1 MTSQARPDDPAD
13 RRAATRSRRQARLI
27 ESGSDHPA
35 HRPPTK
41 GFAGPQ
47 AGRAYYPRD
56 LAAEVRRRL
65 EEEGAPSPPP
75 EVLNSLFETLFY
87 ASLRTEE
94 NLPVTCTIAW
104 MEPGRSETLPG
115 QRTPDR
121 WSVTRLGARRRFSV
135 PALVKLS
142 RAADPASSSLA
153 VHQDADG
160 LYIWGMVDQAVH
172 YQTND
177 LGFEGDGPPER
188 PGTFQ
193 ATIAPAMITVYRK
206 SRLLASL
213 IHGQLSYRFHDVLHR
228 GLIAGILEQYVQR
241 FANRVRSAAGK
252 ELYDE
257 GERAWER
264 ALRRLW
270 VNTLSRILLGVQSY
284 GHGGAVL
291 LVERHSPAGMN
302 VKYELPYG
310 RLLPALT
317 RLAAARITQAHSRD
331 RMWQGYLL
339 KEDREDLPIDL
350 HLEEGLSHTA
360 QSRCLNEITGCVR
373 FVASLSQVDGAVT
386 IDQELTVG
394 GFGVEITVRDEPPSV
409 FLAGNAEGTPQLLR
423 QVDYD
428 HFGTRHRSMMRY
440 CWRFPGS
447 VGFVVSQDGTVR
459 ALTRRDDQLLL
470 WDTIHLFDPGPQRD
484 SGQGDL

>member
-1 MTSQARPDDPAD
+1 MV
-13 RRAATRSRRQARLI
+13 

-35 HRPPTK
+35 MRPPTK
-41 GFAGPQ
+41 GISGPLLN
-47 AGRAYYPRD
+47 RACYPRD
-56 LAAEVRRRL
+56 LAGEVRRRL
-65 EEEGAPSPPP
+65 EEEGAASPAL
-75 EVLNSLFETLFY
+75 EVLAALFETLFY
-87 ASLRTEE
+87 SSLRTEE

-104 MEPGRSETLPG
+104 MEPGRSETVPG

-121 WSVTRLGARRRFSV
+121 WSVTRFGAKRRLSV
-135 PALVKLS
+135 PNLVKLS

-153 VHQDADG
+153 VHLDDDG
-160 LYIWGMVDQAVH
+160 LFIWGMVDQAVH
-172 YQTND
+172 FQNND
-177 LGFEGDGPPER
+177 LGFEGDAPPER
-188 PGTFQ
+188 PGLFQ
-193 ATIAPAMITVYRK
+193 ATIAPATITVYRR

-241 FANRVRSAAGK
+241 FATRVRTAAGK

-257 GERAWER
+257 GERTWEG
-264 ALRRLW
+264 AVRRLW
-270 VNTLSRILLGVQSY
+270 VNTLSRVLLGVQSY

-291 LVERHSPAGMN
+291 LVERHSPAGMA
-302 VKYELPYG
+302 VKYDLPYG
-310 RLLPALT
+310 RLLAALT
-317 RLAAARITQAHSRD
+317 RLAAVRITQAHSRD
-331 RMWQGYLL
+331 QMWQGYLM
-339 KEDREDLPIDL
+339 KEDREDLPMDI

-386 IDQELTVG
+386 LDQELTVG

-409 FLAGNAEGTPQLLR
+409 FLAGNAEGSANLLR
-423 QVDYD
+423 EVDYD

-447 VGFVVSQDGTVR
+447 IGFVVSQDGTVR

-470 WDTIHLFDPGPQRD
+470 WETIHLFDPGPQREPFREAET
-484 SGQGDL
+484 